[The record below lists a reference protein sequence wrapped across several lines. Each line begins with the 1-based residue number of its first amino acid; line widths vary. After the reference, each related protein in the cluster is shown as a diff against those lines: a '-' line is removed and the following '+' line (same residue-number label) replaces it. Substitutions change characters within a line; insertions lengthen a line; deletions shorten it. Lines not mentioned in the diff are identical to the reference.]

1 MSDGSEA
8 ERTTLRAWTVILDV
22 VMGVFVVGG
31 FLNLLRWAWT
41 ADWVWTHDKLT
52 RILVVGLLLLG
63 AVITWFFGALNV
75 PYVVVVFVMT
85 VVYRLFAWGVPLL
98 DARRHRVLTQ
108 AGRYVPWSGPW
119 YLSVYVVYP
128 LYLVMSG
135 GISVRLLQWID

>member
-31 FLNLLRWAWT
+31 FLNLLHWAWT

-75 PYVVVVFVMT
+75 PYVVVVFVMI

-98 DARRHRVLTQ
+98 DARRVQKVPPSQLFTLTLH
-108 AGRYVPWSGPW
+108 PW
-119 YLSVYVVYP
+119 YFSPQALI
-128 LYLVMSG
+128 LLFLVIVG
-135 GISVRLLQWID
+135 GISVRLLQWLD